1 MTPSRTAASPG
12 DMGEREVGILGGE
25 EMILLERTHARMRAM
40 TNEIGYSCPV
50 TAAVCKFQTAVGPK
64 EGIDF

>member
-1 MTPSRTAASPG
+1 
-12 DMGEREVGILGGE
+12 MGEREVGILGGE